1 MYETD
6 QNVDNHAVYDQN
18 MASTGKKAPTLNSE
32 FNYATF
38 GQWRLDMG
46 AFLSRNDMFAWSS
59 LKAEV
64 MPDEYP
70 TGIPTDDT
78 RDDNPAYQRMKAFGI
93 KSEYEFT
100 TNSEKAW
107 GHLSFSLRLQGWE

>member
-1 MYETD
+1 
-6 QNVDNHAVYDQN
+6 

-107 GHLSFSLRLQGWE
+107 LTLY